1 MKCIL
6 QKATEEI
13 LEFCFIDINDETI
26 HVKYSRSSNVLSFN
40 REDENF
46 YYLEHRPGL
55 LKTVMKIKNFKGHPA
70 AQLQI
75 DHLKND
81 YLLSFYQKHFS
92 CRLQNNRIDIASKSG
107 VKIMYHCTIIMDEEM
122 QSLQKKNANEIL
134 AAFIFSA
141 CLVVEKTIQADK
153 ILQYN

>member
-13 LEFCFIDINDETI
+13 LEFCFIDINEEKI
-26 HVKYSRSSNVLSFN
+26 EVKYSRTSNLLFFN
-40 REDENF
+40 REEDNF

-55 LKTVMKIKNFKGHPA
+55 LKTVMTIKNFKGHAA
-70 AQLQI
+70 AQLHI

-81 YLLSFYQKHFS
+81 YVLSFSQKHFS
-92 CRLQNNRIDIASKSG
+92 CRLEEGKIYIASKSG
-107 VKIMYHCTIIMDEEM
+107 LKIMYHCTIDMDADM
-122 QSLQKKNANEIL
+122 QSIKKKSTNELL

-141 CLVVEKTIQADK
+141 CLVVEKTMQADK